1 LDPANFKTCL
11 LKLKTSLKITI
22 GEINRL
28 GRYIPKNDYGL
39 INYSEFLQTLDKEF
53 IKCTLRSV
61 GNYNHET
68 KFTLPKFAQC
78 IISYLQK
85 YSLSIR
91 LFLRRVMGLS
101 EETTEEEMQYQK
113 LSVTQGAFFAFV
125 KDYLVNNHTNE
136 SKMVTAERIKEHCER
151 VDIDKDGM
159 VDFHDLT
166 TFLKRH
172 DFIESVTKRLIE
184 TVKTSYGF
192 DLGQKMKSSAEMN
205 LFPTQPLD
213 DSKVGTILRD
223 LRNSLIARNISY
235 HEFFSKLDHNKDGL
249 ITFNE
254 FEDGMKTVSDFSAGV
269 LKGLF
274 AFFDRQKIGMID
286 FKTFLQCVKKTV
298 FGKFEDIKGKDN
310 FEWQGDVINMIRT
323 WYKGLQMTS
332 EDAFRII
339 DIDYDQEINK
349 TDLHRFLKDVLKIP
363 AEELNSSRIDR
374 LYNLMDLYRIGKVT
388 YVDFKRILSETD
400 DQPCESK
407 IVTGG
412 RPNEKLSF
420 DWKLKARQQ
429 IGYHIDRNGGI
440 SESFDAVANNTITIT
455 FMKFKDWLEKGQVL
469 QGFNLTDKLIQ
480 ELFSD

>member
-1 LDPANFKTCL
+1 M
-11 LKLKTSLKITI
+11 IT
-22 GEINRL
+22 N
-28 GRYIPKNDYGL
+28 
-39 INYSEFLQTLDKEF
+39 
-53 IKCTLRSV
+53 
-61 GNYNHET
+61 
-68 KFTLPKFAQC
+68 
-78 IISYLQK
+78 
-85 YSLSIR
+85 
-91 LFLRRVMGLS
+91 
-101 EETTEEEMQYQK
+101 
-113 LSVTQGAFFAFV
+113 
-125 KDYLVNNHTNE
+125 
-136 SKMVTAERIKEHCER
+136 ERIKDFCER

-159 VDFHDLT
+159 VDFHDLS
-166 TFLKRH
+166 TFLSRH
-172 DFIESVTKRLIE
+172 HFIETVTKRLIE

-192 DLGQKMKSSAEMN
+192 DLGGRLKSSSEIN

-213 DSKVGTILRD
+213 EAKVGPILRD

-235 HEFFSKLDHNKDGL
+235 HEFFSKLDSNKDGL

-254 FEDGMKTVSDFSAGV
+254 FEDGMKTISTFSAEV

-286 FKTFLQCVKKTV
+286 FKTFLRYVKKTL
-298 FGKFEDIKGKDN
+298 FDKNEDIKGKDN
-310 FEWQGDVINMIRT
+310 FEWQGDVINKIRT
-323 WYKGLQMTS
+323 WYKSLQMTS

-363 AEELNSSRIDR
+363 TEELDSSRIDR
-374 LYNLMDLYRIGKVT
+374 LYNLMDLYRIGKVK

-400 DQPCESK
+400 DQPCDNK

-429 IGYHIDRNGGI
+429 IGYYIDRNGGI

-455 FMKFKDWLEKGQVL
+455 FMRFKDWLEKGHVL
-469 QGFNLTDKLIQ
+469 LGFNLTDKLIQ